1 MVIQRFNFA
10 RCSRSLNDAESL
22 GCRTSIVLTRSVAD
36 ILEEIRRPLLSE
48 VDWIIVEM
56 AKRDGPLSLNP
67 DGIWARVSR
76 HVFGLRVPGRLSAH
90 PQEALRRFALRAWF
104 WNLIRAGDMRE
115 LIEAGYSDV

>member
-1 MVIQRFNFA
+1 
-10 RCSRSLNDAESL
+10 
-22 GCRTSIVLTRSVAD
+22 VLTHSVAD

-76 HVFGLRVPGRLSAH
+76 HVFRLRIPGRLRGHA
-90 PQEALRRFALRAWF
+90 QEALRRFAVRAWF
-104 WNLIRAGDMRE
+104 WNLIRAGDLRR
-115 LIEAGYSDV
+115 LVEAGYSDVQAMQILAHIADRRGYSPTIEGNRDDY